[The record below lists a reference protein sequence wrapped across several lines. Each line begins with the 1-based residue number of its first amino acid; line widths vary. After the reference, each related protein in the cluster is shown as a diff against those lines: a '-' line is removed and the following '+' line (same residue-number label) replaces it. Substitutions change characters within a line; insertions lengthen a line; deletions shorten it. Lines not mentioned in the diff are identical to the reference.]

1 MKQMQIL
8 SEEFKAGYF
17 TARIMLFLFYN
28 IVDDHQMKELI
39 NILDFIDENKENVF
53 FGIIIFFF
61 MIQLT

>member
-1 MKQMQIL
+1 MQIL
-8 SEEFKAGYF
+8 SEEFKAGYS
-17 TARIMLFLFYN
+17 TARIMLLLFYN

>member
-1 MKQMQIL
+1 MQIL
-8 SEEFKAGYF
+8 SEEFKAGYS
-17 TARIMLFLFYN
+17 TARIMLLLFYN

-39 NILDFIDENKENVF
+39 NILDFIDENTENVF